1 LCSKF
6 EFVRKSE
13 VMPQLVGRW
22 KLIKQGER
30 GKNILIRISVSDK
43 VYFGAA

>member
-13 VMPQLVGRW
+13 GMPQSVGQW
-22 KLIKQGER
+22 KLISQGGR
-30 GKNILIRISVSDK
+30 GNNIFDTKKR
-43 VYFGAA
+43 